1 MTTNQRR
8 DVASGGLLGAGSLP
22 VVLVFAAVVVGLAAM
37 LPLLQSSGST
47 TTAGQ
52 VSALQQ
58 ESEDWQARLQE
69 QEIKVAK
76 LGSLPVI
83 EQQARNRLK
92 MQEPASVR
100 YISVDAAP
108 PAAHRLPSRFLPQPT
123 PQSNAGSSLWDDII
137 DRLPIP

>member
-1 MTTNQRR
+1 VTTNQRR
-8 DVASGGLLGAGSLP
+8 EAAGGFLGAGSLP

-52 VSALQQ
+52 ISALQQ
-58 ESEDWQARLQE
+58 ENQDWQARLEE

-76 LGSLPVI
+76 LGSLSVI
-83 EQQARNRLK
+83 EQQARTRLK
-92 MQEPASVR
+92 MQEPADVQ
-100 YISVDAAP
+100 YITVDAAP
-108 PAAHRLPSRFLPQPT
+108 PAPHHLPSRFLPQPT
-123 PQSNAGSSLWDDII
+123 PETNAGSSLWDDII